1 MNDAAKNSTQS
12 MDKLLQ
18 LSGRIAELERDLSK
32 ALTEKD
38 DMRERQAQFQR
49 LVENIG
55 DVIFEVDHLGVILY
69 FSPIGKDIWGYD
81 QEDVIGKNFIEFVH
95 PDDRDILI
103 KRFVELSTG
112 VEYPL
117 IYRIK
122 NKSGEFRWVR
132 TKTKTR
138 IENGTFIGAIGT
150 LIDVSDQKRMEE
162 TLRERED
169 LFRNLVD
176 YMHDAMIIISWD
188 GSILFSNRAAARII
202 EYERAEELVGHNMVE
217 YIHPDSLQKAA
228 EDLEAVKADK
238 MGFLSEYQ
246 LRSVTGR
253 HIWVESVGG
262 KIIFR
267 GDPANLVCIRD
278 ITSRKRAEGKLLESE
293 EKYRNIL
300 ENIEDGYFEVDL
312 AGNFTFFNPSL
323 CRILGYP
330 REEMPGMNNRV
341 FMDAENAKKVFLAFN
356 EIYVTGVPTKGF
368 EWETIRKDGARTYIE
383 VSVSLIVKP
392 GEKPTG
398 FRGIARDITE
408 RKQAEQKLQDTLES
422 LRKSVSA
429 TVQVMVSAV
438 EIRDPYTAGHQNRAA
453 DLARA
458 IATELGLPQS
468 RIDGIRMAGSI
479 HDIGKLSVPAE
490 ILSNPTELTELEFS
504 MIKEHAHKGYK
515 MLKDVVS
522 PWPLAEIVYQ
532 HHERMDG
539 SGYPRHLKGE
549 EIFIEARILAVADV
563 VESMASHRPYRPA
576 LGLDAALHEIENNK
590 GTIYDADA
598 VDACLRLFREKGYQ
612 LVLR

>member
-38 DMRERQAQFQR
+38 VMRERQAQFQR
-49 LVENIG
+49 MVENIG

-95 PDDRDILI
+95 PDDRNILV

-312 AGNFTFFNPSL
+312 VGNFTFFNPSL

-341 FMDAENAKKVFLAFN
+341 FMDAENAKKVFRAFN
-356 EIYVTGVPTKGF
+356 EIYVTGVSTKGF

-468 RIDGIRMAGSI
+468 RVDGIRMAGSI

-539 SGYPRHLKGE
+539 SGYPRRLKGE

-576 LGLDAALHEIENNK
+576 LGLDAALKEIEKNQ
-590 GTIYDADA
+590 GTMYDADA